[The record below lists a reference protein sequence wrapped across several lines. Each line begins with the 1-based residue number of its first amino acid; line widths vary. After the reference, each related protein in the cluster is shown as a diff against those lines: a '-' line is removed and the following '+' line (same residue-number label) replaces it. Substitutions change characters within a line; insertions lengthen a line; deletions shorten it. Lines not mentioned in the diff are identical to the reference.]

1 MCEFSQ
7 IKMFDLKSSKEAK
20 LMNFKL
26 KNMSY
31 MPLCLYNLYNEFIV
45 VCLAFVKVQIK
56 HFYLRLLQVF
66 WIITLKSQST
76 QS

>member
-20 LMNFKL
+20 LMNFKI

-31 MPLCLYNLYNEFIV
+31 MPL
-45 VCLAFVKVQIK
+45 
-56 HFYLRLLQVF
+56 
-66 WIITLKSQST
+66 
-76 QS
+76 